1 MTKTTEDFVND
12 AADEGRLNAEVERLA
27 KLSAIKYSKERKAV
41 AEQFGIAVSVLDE
54 AVKQQRKKSAKAAKP
69 GPTFDVHELQR
80 TASHIIDDPN
90 ILDSFAD
97 QFRNVIA
104 GEAANG
110 KLLYLIAT
118 SRLLD
123 KTMHAAVK
131 GTSAGGKSEIRK
143 RVLEFF
149 PPENVI
155 SFTSLSE
162 KALIYHD
169 GDFAHKVLSMG
180 EASATDEQN
189 FQDYLLR
196 ELISEGRLVYP
207 TVQKIG
213 NELITVTIEKNGPV
227 AFLVTTTKNKL
238 HAENETRMLSLEI
251 DDSEK
256 QTKSVLGKVAQVEG
270 LNHSAA
276 QVDHK
281 PWQDF
286 QRWLERG
293 ERRVVVPFADVMA
306 NLIPP
311 AAVRLR
317 RDFGQVI
324 RAIKAHA
331 LLHREQ
337 RLRDGAGQIVADIT
351 CDYEPVRKLMA
362 AIIAEGSGVAVNKA
376 TVETIEAVSEAT
388 AAMACDD
395 GASAQDVAKVLKLDK
410 SAAWRRLSAAR
421 QEGFIVNLEVRKGM
435 PGRYRTTG
443 QKVEP
448 INILPTAAELAERFE
463 TMPSPPTPPE
473 PVQPCNRDE
482 IAEVV
487 LEDNGCTDGCNPV
500 ARCTEPVARVQPV
513 ASGLATDKS
522 LDGNGKSPPV
532 AGLHGFLEEAGKGDE
547 DDGTI
552 PPFLDRRPAVCA
564 HCGQPGGKQ
573 WDYDGATIRL
583 HPHCEQ
589 LWIAAYKASHRRS
602 PGATLGSSL

>member
-12 AADEGRLNAEVERLA
+12 AADEGKLFAEIDRLA
-27 KLSAIKYSKERKAV
+27 QLSAIKYGQERKAV
-41 AEQFGIAVSVLDE
+41 AEQFGITVSVLDE
-54 AVKQQRKKSAKAAKP
+54 AVKQRRKKSAKAAKP
-69 GPTFDVHELQR
+69 EPTYDVNELR
-80 TASHIIDDPN
+80 GTAGHIIDDPN

-123 KTMHAAVK
+123 KTMHAAIK

-149 PPENVI
+149 PPESIV

-169 GDFAHKVLSMG
+169 GDFAHKILSMG

-196 ELISEGRLVYP
+196 ELISEGRIRHG
-207 TVQKIG
+207 TVQKVG
-213 NELITVTIEKNGPV
+213 NNIVHVIIEKHGPV
-227 AFLVTTTKNKL
+227 AFLVTTTKNEL

-256 QTKSVLGKVAQVEG
+256 QTRNVLSKVAQVEG
-270 LNHSAA
+270 LNQPAA
-276 QVDHK
+276 QVNHK

-306 NLIPP
+306 DLIPP
-311 AAVRLR
+311 ASVRLR
-317 RDFGQVI
+317 RDFGQVL
-324 RAIKAHA
+324 RAIGAHA

-337 RLRDGAGQIVADIT
+337 RLRDSAGQIIADIT
-351 CDYEPVRKLMA
+351 CDYEPVRKLMG

-376 TVETIEAVSEAT
+376 TVETIEAVSKAT
-388 AAMACDD
+388 AAMARDE

-435 PGRYRTTG
+435 PGRYRATG
-443 QKVEP
+443 QQVEP
-448 INILPTAAELAERFE
+448 INILPTTAELAERFE

-473 PVQPCNRDE
+473 PVQPCNRDG
-482 IAEVV
+482 IAEAV
-487 LEDNGCTDGCNPV
+487 LEDNGCTGGCKPV
-500 ARCTEPVARVQPV
+500 ARCAEPVARVQPV
-513 ASGLATDKS
+513 APGLATDKW
-522 LDGNGKSPPV
+522 
-532 AGLHGFLEEAGKGDE
+532 
-547 DDGTI
+547 
-552 PPFLDRRPAVCA
+552 RP
-564 HCGQPGGKQ
+564 
-573 WDYDGATIRL
+573 L
-583 HPHCEQ
+583 
-589 LWIAAYKASHRRS
+589 HRRHQAVTDNTAR
-602 PGATLGSSL
+602 PGADSNKNGPTVG

>member
-1 MTKTTEDFVND
+1 VGCHDQND
-12 AADEGRLNAEVERLA
+12 RRFCQRRPDEGRLFAEVERLA
-27 KLSAIKYSKERKAV
+27 QLSTLKYSQERKAA
-41 AEQFGIAVSVLDE
+41 AEELGVQVTVLDE
-54 AVKQQRKKSAKAAKP
+54 AVKQQRRKSAKAAKP
-69 GPTFDVHELQR
+69 GPTFDVRELQHA
-80 TASHIIDDPN
+80 ASHIIDDPN

-213 NELITVTIEKNGPV
+213 NELTTVTIEKNGPV

-293 ERRVVVPFADVMA
+293 ERRVVVPFADVTA
-306 NLIPP
+306 DLIPP

-317 RDFGQVI
+317 RTSGRCSAPSKPMLCFTGNNGF
-324 RAIKAHA
+324 AIAPAKSSP
-331 LLHREQ
+331 
-337 RLRDGAGQIVADIT
+337 IS
-351 CDYEPVRKLMA
+351 PVTTSR
-362 AIIAEGSGVAVNKA
+362 
-376 TVETIEAVSEAT
+376 
-388 AAMACDD
+388 C
-395 GASAQDVAKVLKLDK
+395 AS
-410 SAAWRRLSAAR
+410 
-421 QEGFIVNLEVRKGM
+421 
-435 PGRYRTTG
+435 
-443 QKVEP
+443 
-448 INILPTAAELAERFE
+448 
-463 TMPSPPTPPE
+463 
-473 PVQPCNRDE
+473 
-482 IAEVV
+482 
-487 LEDNGCTDGCNPV
+487 
-500 ARCTEPVARVQPV
+500 
-513 ASGLATDKS
+513 
-522 LDGNGKSPPV
+522 
-532 AGLHGFLEEAGKGDE
+532 
-547 DDGTI
+547 
-552 PPFLDRRPAVCA
+552 
-564 HCGQPGGKQ
+564 
-573 WDYDGATIRL
+573 
-583 HPHCEQ
+583 
-589 LWIAAYKASHRRS
+589 
-602 PGATLGSSL
+602 